1 MADNTIINMDGQ
13 NAQQLTTF
21 GVKGSTPA
29 TKIFAVNATGNL
41 FVASTLNGQGPEAS
55 TEITAAAQKA
65 FAQVSVFF
73 AAMTKAITETENPK
87 STTTPKESYSIYD
100 HEILQK
106 VINKSG
112 LFIQVGASEISFT
125 STSWGVEFSV
135 ELIQAV
141 LGGFTGDLAS
151 VGKALFS
158 IVTSAGKQGMLSING
173 ESTSSSTRTGSIIFI
188 CEYLL
193 GAVSITPMVVYLD
206 LTKNESSVKAGPCF
220 STEKKTLKWLVNK
233 DTYMFVPPA
242 FMEQAGSMNEAMD
255 NPDFLAMVKKL
266 KDEITNKNSG
276 NSGNLSGG
284 GSKSGPTG
292 GAGSGSKK

>member
-1 MADNTIINMDGQ
+1 MADNTIINMNGQ

-21 GVKGSTPA
+21 GVKGSSPA

-87 STTTPKESYSIYD
+87 STANPKESYSIYD

-106 VINKSG
+106 VINESG

-158 IVTSAGKQGMLSING
+158 MVTSVGKQGMLSIKG
-173 ESTSSSTRTGSIIFI
+173 QSSSSSNKTGSIIFI

-206 LTKNESSVKAGPCF
+206 LTKNESSVNAGPCF
-220 STEKKTLKWLVNK
+220 STEKKTLNWFVNK

-242 FMEQAGSMNEAMD
+242 FMEQAASMNEAMN
-255 NPDFLAMVKKL
+255 NPDFLVMVKNM
-266 KDEITNKNSG
+266 KDALIGKKDSGSGG
-276 NSGNLSGG
+276 NSGN
-284 GSKSGPTG
+284 KPVTPV
-292 GAGSGSKK
+292 KK